1 MWHSTLWCL
10 KHLSG
15 FLWSWWDII
24 LWAWPSLSTG
34 SVYSKG
40 SHSVNPTPPEVY
52 ATSWIDLFK
61 AVPITCLLL
70 RKSLTGLELSESR
83 SDRGAW
89 RPHSPSG
96 YLHCGKAHSMAG
108 SPLHPHSGPSH
119 VFNSACCFTGGHVVS
134 IGGWVWKIG
143 ARIYHRISTSILW
156 FSTHRK
162 TRGKNAIKL
171 WLPVCFDI

>member
-1 MWHSTLWCL
+1 MLCSKISCQKPAFIVFSPCLSAASCCLTRHGLGLPRPRAEPTLAAAA
-10 KHLSG
+10 G
-15 FLWSWWDII
+15 
-24 LWAWPSLSTG
+24 A
-34 SVYSKG
+34 VQ
-40 SHSVNPTPPEVY
+40 V
-52 ATSWIDLFK
+52 DLFK

-70 RKSLTGLELSESR
+70 RKSLTGLELSESW

-108 SPLHPHSGPSH
+108 SPLHPHSGPSR

-143 ARIYHRISTSILW
+143 ARVYHRISTSILW